1 MSQTTWKRSG
11 IDGTMTHQVWM
22 LHPAAGSLCRMTEV
36 HRCYWQ
42 LIICYTLQKR
52 DSVIDSLRS
61 WRYCVGARLKF
72 SHSNILPTAPP
83 PNLTRLLHNT
93 ASYAG
98 YVIDWDCLHG
108 DGGPKIGEV
117 TCGRSSHL
125 SCKRDQIE
133 VRDYSHGQAAEKKK
147 LIIVFTF
154 SIKREI
160 ISLFTWNFERLC
172 TIRRNTA
179 LQCWNNVATIRN
191 NIATMLQRRVTAG
204 AKNLCCKSSHSL
216 LLFTNPESATGRS
229 KAVGAGRR
237 KERRGENRET
247 VSFSAGVPVTSII
260 EMAISY
266 NYEYLAM
273 FTDTGLL
280 WIGSADLQKIYC
292 EFNTSC
298 PSRPKQLTWCA
309 MGAVICY
316 WDDFWIG
323 IITPDFLTYF
333 TYQMDSAVHL
343 VQELDGVR
351 IIGNETHELLQRV
364 PAAVEQVF
372 KIGSMEPGAMLFD
385 ASKEFEKKSAR
396 AEEYIRMIKE
406 RLPEAVQ
413 QCIHAAAGEHEPAIQ
428 RGLLR
433 AASFGKSFLTDMSPH
448 AFVSMCRNLRVLN
461 AVRDYIVGIPLTYG
475 QLEKLTMKTLID
487 RLVLRRHYCLAI
499 RICDYW
505 KIPKGEGASR
515 ILGHWACYKV
525 QQANVD
531 DEEIARAIN
540 SKLGETPGISYSEIA
555 SKAVD
560 CGRTHLAI
568 KLLDYEA
575 EAADQVPLLMRMNKD
590 DLALEKAIMSGD
602 TDLVYM
608 VVIHLK
614 DNLIPGEF
622 LMAIRYRPVALSL
635 HIKYCKD
642 QDRST
647 LVDLFYQDDQFMNS
661 GNAFVQD
668 SYSEKTVTQRV
679 SCVTPSGLSCNLVL
693 RAFLSLAI
701 KSKIITLSK
710 AQMSYQQGGFQFYS
724 KMFKLEEKYRRT
736 FMDLSF
742 TDTIYQQRL
751 LCTFR
756 CILQGDLKAAEQLKK
771 EFKIPDKRFVTFF
784 YQRLDRGAG
793 GKGARGGRKERVSVL
808 SSSRIHRVLVFTR
821 PALLAESHNWLEL
834 DKFSKAR
841 KSLIGYEVSLLTI
854 TSPFFEVCLECN
866 NRIEAEKYVS
876 RVLLE
881 KKVTCY
887 VKLGKYEDAA
897 KTAFAQ
903 KSEEGQDLV
912 LGKCATSNRP
922 LVNRI

>member
-1 MSQTTWKRSG
+1 
-11 IDGTMTHQVWM
+11 
-22 LHPAAGSLCRMTEV
+22 
-36 HRCYWQ
+36 
-42 LIICYTLQKR
+42 
-52 DSVIDSLRS
+52 
-61 WRYCVGARLKF
+61 
-72 SHSNILPTAPP
+72 
-83 PNLTRLLHNT
+83 
-93 ASYAG
+93 
-98 YVIDWDCLHG
+98 
-108 DGGPKIGEV
+108 
-117 TCGRSSHL
+117 
-125 SCKRDQIE
+125 
-133 VRDYSHGQAAEKKK
+133 
-147 LIIVFTF
+147 
-154 SIKREI
+154 
-160 ISLFTWNFERLC
+160 
-172 TIRRNTA
+172 
-179 LQCWNNVATIRN
+179 
-191 NIATMLQRRVTAG
+191 
-204 AKNLCCKSSHSL
+204 
-216 LLFTNPESATGRS
+216 
-229 KAVGAGRR
+229 
-237 KERRGENRET
+237 
-247 VSFSAGVPVTSII
+247 
-260 EMAISY
+260 MAISY

-280 WIGSADLQKIYC
+280 WIGSADLQKVYC
-292 EFNTSC
+292 EFNTSY

-316 WDDFWIG
+316 WDDYLDVVGPTMDTIRYPLINK
-323 IITPDFLTYF
+323 IILYHDPTSFPTICG
-333 TYQMDSAVHL
+333 AVHL
-343 VQELDGVR
+343 VQELDDVR

-385 ASKEFEKKSAR
+385 ASKEFEASNASPSLGKT
-396 AEEYIRMIKE
+396 EEYIRMIRE

-433 AASFGKSFLTDMSPH
+433 AASFGESFLTDMPPH
-448 AFVSMCRNLRVLN
+448 AFVLMCRNLRVLN
-461 AVRDYIVGIPLTYG
+461 AVRDYMFILLPFIFCSC
-475 QLEKLTMKTLID
+475 

-515 ILGHWACYKV
+515 ILGHLARYKV

-575 EAADQVPLLMRMNKD
+575 EAADQVPLLMSMNKD

-602 TDLVYM
+602 TDLVFM
-608 VVIHLK
+608 VVMHLK

-642 QDRST
+642 QDRRT
-647 LVDLFYQDDQFMNS
+647 LVDLFYQDEQFINS

-668 SYSEKTVTQRV
+668 SYSEKV
-679 SCVTPSGLSCNLVL
+679 SYKAVE
-693 RAFLSLAI
+693 
-701 KSKIITLSK
+701 SKIITLSK

-724 KMFKLEEKYRRT
+724 KVCALDFRRARARKKCRGKHETKT

-742 TDTIYQQRL
+742 SDTIYQ
-751 LCTFR
+751 

-784 YQRLDRGAG
+784 YQRLERGGG
-793 GKGARGGRKERVSVL
+793 GKGARGGREERVSVL

-841 KSLIGYEVSLLTI
+841 KSLIGYE
-854 TSPFFEVCLECN
+854 PFFEVCPECN

>member
-1 MSQTTWKRSG
+1 MAHVTVDWNPLGKVFYRKVELYSMEWQDVVDLSRFIVS
-11 IDGTMTHQVWM
+11 
-22 LHPAAGSLCRMTEV
+22 AAPFGGPMALIRDDKHFARVQGSAINKP
-36 HRCYWQ
+36 
-42 LIICYTLQKR
+42 IIH
-52 DSVIDSLRS
+52 I
-61 WRYCVGARLKF
+61 F
-72 SHSNILPTAPP
+72 SS
-83 PNLTRLLHNT
+83 
-93 ASYAG
+93 AG
-98 YVIDWDCLHG
+98 RELATVKW
-108 DGGPKIGEV
+108 DGGPIVQMGWSITEDLLCVADDGTVMVYDIHGAIKKTLSMGQDAKESKIIDCK
-117 TCGRSSHL
+117 TYNFAGRTGIAILTSNYHFYVANNVE
-125 SCKRDQIE
+125 E
-133 VRDYSHGQAAEKKK
+133 VRS
-147 LIIVFTF
+147 
-154 SIKREI
+154 
-160 ISLFTWNFERLC
+160 
-172 TIRRNTA
+172 RRYYDPPGLDA
-179 LQCWNNVATIRN
+179 PP
-191 NIATMLQRRVTAG
+191 
-204 AKNLCCKSSHSL
+204 SSWVIMPHDRGSSL
-216 LLFTNPESATGRS
+216 LVAIDNLLYLTEKGQC
-229 KAVGAGRR
+229 
-237 KERRGENRET
+237 NRLT
-247 VSFSAGVPVTSII
+247 VSFSAGAPVTSII

-280 WIGSADLQKIYC
+280 WIGSADLQKVYC

-316 WDDFWIG
+316 WDDYLDVVGPTMDTIR
-323 IITPDFLTYF
+323 
-333 TYQMDSAVHL
+333 YQMDSAVHL

-433 AASFGKSFLTDMSPH
+433 AASFGKSFLTDMPPH

-461 AVRDYIVGIPLTYG
+461 AVRDYMVGIPLTYG

-499 RICDYW
+499 RICDYL

-575 EAADQVPLLMRMNKD
+575 KAADQVPLLMRMNKD

-608 VVIHLK
+608 VVMHLK
-614 DNLIPGEF
+614 DNLTLGEF
-622 LMAIRYRPVALSL
+622 LMAIRYHPVALSL
-635 HIKYCKD
+635 YIKYCKD
-642 QDRST
+642 QDRRT

-668 SYSEKTVTQRV
+668 SYNEKT
-679 SCVTPSGLSCNLVL
+679 
-693 RAFLSLAI
+693 I
-701 KSKIITLSK
+701 ESKMNTLSK

-724 KMFKLEEKYRRT
+724 KATEEQMKLMEYQVKLEEKYRKT
-736 FMDLSF
+736 FMDLSLS
-742 TDTIYQQRL
+742 DTIYQ
-751 LCTFR
+751 
-756 CILQGDLKAAEQLKK
+756 CILQGEPKVAEQLKK
-771 EFKIPDKRFVTFF
+771 EFKVPDKRFYWLKV
-784 YQRLDRGAG
+784 R
-793 GKGARGGRKERVSVL
+793 S
-808 SSSRIHRVLVFTR
+808 
-821 PALLAESHNWLEL
+821 LAESHNWLEL

-841 KSLIGYEVSLLTI
+841 KSLIGYE
-854 TSPFFEVCLECN
+854 PFFEACLESN

-876 RVLLE
+876 RVLP
-881 KKVTCY
+881 
-887 VKLGKYEDAA
+887 GKYEDAA
-897 KTAFAQ
+897 ETAFAQ
-903 KSEEGQDLV
+903 KSEDGLDLV

-922 LVNRI
+922 LVNRIQEMKAQLRQRR